1 MRLPSRIASEQA
13 RLAADL
19 GPRGIRVNA
28 ISARHVKTTPARGI
42 GDFSK
47 VLDAVAGH
55 SPFWRNTDPAEV
67 ADTAVFLVSDLGRR
81 VTSDAS
87 IRSMP
92 GSLSWACSPLP
103 YQRPDYFSQ
112 DIGHSP
118 THTASTRAPARS
130 AVEEMAEIGKRLC
143 SVAELADQ
151 DIGIQS
157 ERGPFI
163 VVIHAAAITA
173 IVSRNS
179 GAVETVRGVRM
190 LPRHCISRSYI
201 QSRVGNVAFVRRG
214 RPIAKTR
221 AELKH

>member
-1 MRLPSRIASEQA
+1 MSRLPRRAGSGISPKYWT
-13 RLAADL
+13 LWP
-19 GPRGIRVNA
+19 GIPRSGVTRTRRRSPTPLFSWSA
-28 ISARHVKTTPARGI
+28 ISAAASPA
-42 GDFSK
+42 
-47 VLDAVAGH
+47 
-55 SPFWRNTDPAEV
+55 
-67 ADTAVFLVSDLGRR
+67 
-81 VTSDAS
+81 
-87 IRSMP
+87 
-92 GSLSWACSPLP
+92 
-103 YQRPDYFSQ
+103 
-112 DIGHSP
+112 
-118 THTASTRAPARS
+118 TRAFGRCRDPYHGLVAHCLTRGRIISPRISGILQRIRLQRGRPARS